1 MEEKDMM
8 NNTDTNQDSISNDAP
23 GQKPGKKKKFGFGKR
38 KSKPKK
44 EKAVNDSG
52 ATPKKEKAKG
62 ILSVIQKIILLFFLV
77 GVVFSTAYSLNE
89 DEDAVITTFGIP
101 TVVEESGLHFK
112 IPFIQKR
119 TNVDMSVRG
128 MTIGY
133 DPHTDT
139 TIENESLMITK
150 DFNFINVDF
159 YVEWQVTDAISYLF
173 ASEDPQTI
181 LKTLTMSYIRDTI
194 GSYNIDEVLTTG
206 KAQIQSEI
214 RSKLIERMES
224 EQLGIT
230 VRSVAIQDAE
240 PPTVEVSAAFKAVE
254 DAKQKAEETVNNAK
268 SYRNQKIPAAEAQAT
283 SILESAEAK
292 KQTRIRE
299 AEGQIA
305 RFNAMYEEYIKYPEI
320 TKTRMY
326 YEAMEELLPGLK
338 VIIQD
343 GKGNI
348 VNVLGDVN
356 ANETDKD

>member
-1 MEEKDMM
+1 MM
-8 NNTDTNQDSISNDAP
+8 NEQNFTQPEGTPPKPVKKGLFGRRPTKTNPNP
-23 GQKPGKKKKFGFGKR
+23 EPNKM
-38 KSKPKK
+38 K
-44 EKAVNDSG
+44 ERG
-52 ATPKKEKAKG
+52 KG
-62 ILSVIQKIILLFFLV
+62 ILSFLPKVFIVFVVVIIAT
-77 GVVFSTAYSLNE
+77 STAYSLNE

-101 TVVEESGLHFK
+101 SVVEDSGLHFK
-112 IPFIQKR
+112 IPVIQKR

-133 DPHTDT
+133 DAHTDT
-139 TIENESLMITK
+139 PIENESLMITK

-159 YVEWQVTDAISYLF
+159 YVEWQVTDAVAYLF
-173 ASEDPQTI
+173 ASEDPETI

-206 KAQIQSEI
+206 KSQIQSEI
-214 RSKLIERMES
+214 RTKLIERMES

-268 SYRNQKIPAAEAQAT
+268 TYRNQKIPAAEAQAK
-283 SILESAEAK
+283 SILESAEAE

-305 RFNAMYEEYIKYPEI
+305 RFNAMYDEYIKYPEI

-326 YEAMEELLPGLK
+326 YETMEELLPGLK

-348 VNVLGDVN
+348 VNVLGG
-356 ANETDKD
+356 ATINETNND

>member
-1 MEEKDMM
+1 MEEKQTM
-8 NNTDTNQDSISNDAP
+8 NGTESNPESMNDNAP
-23 GQKPGKKKKFGFGKR
+23 GKKPGKKKMFGFGR
-38 KSKPKK
+38 KKAKATKEQASEPKK
-44 EKAVNDSG
+44 EPMKG
-52 ATPKKEKAKG
+52 FFGFIPK
-62 ILSVIQKIILLFFLV
+62 VIILVLII
-77 GVVFSTAYSLNE
+77 GVATSTAYSLNE

-101 TVVEESGLHFK
+101 SVVEDSGLHFK
-112 IPFIQKR
+112 FPFIQKR

-128 MTIGY
+128 ITIGY
-133 DPHTDT
+133 NPQTDA

-159 YVEWQVTDAISYLF
+159 YVEWQVTDAVSYLF
-173 ASEDPQTI
+173 NSEDPQTI

-214 RSKLIERMES
+214 RTKLIERMEA
-224 EQLGIT
+224 EQIGIT

-240 PPTVEVSAAFKAVE
+240 PPTAEVSAAFKAVE

-268 SYRNQKIPAAEAQAT
+268 TYRNQKIPAAEAQAK
-283 SILESAEAK
+283 SILENAEAK

-356 ANETDKD
+356 ANETDKE